1 MNGPALERE
10 RAFFMAA
17 GLSCAAMTG
26 PLEDPSPPSL
36 TRRRRTFLAP
46 LWLVWLLVMGA
57 IALVGATFLNWRSA
71 TSTTIV
77 VVRHAEKELGAISD
91 APLSPEGEQ
100 RADRLA
106 LMFGDTQPFG
116 RLKKIY
122 VTNTRRT
129 QQTALRLSQRLGINS
144 EVVDAKTDSAE
155 LARRVLDENRGS
167 RALVVGHSNTV
178 PEIVKALS
186 GAGDV
191 PPVAEEEYD
200 TMYVV
205 TVPSIGRASVLRLKY

>member
-1 MNGPALERE
+1 
-10 RAFFMAA
+10 
-17 GLSCAAMTG
+17 MTG
-26 PLEDPSPPSL
+26 PLADPSPPSL

-57 IALVGATFLNWRSA
+57 IVLIGAAFLHWRSA
-71 TSTTIV
+71 TSTTVV
-77 VVRHAEKELGAISD
+77 VVRHAEKEIGAISD

-106 LMFGDTQPFG
+106 NMFGDTQPFG
-116 RLKKIY
+116 RLARIY

-129 QQTALRLSQRLGINS
+129 QQTALRLSQRLGITS
-144 EVVDAKTDSAE
+144 EVVDAKTESAD
-155 LARRVLDENRGS
+155 LAHRILDENRGS
-167 RALVVGHSNTV
+167 RVLVVGHSNTV

-186 GAGDV
+186 GADDV
-191 PPVAEEEYD
+191 PPIGEEEYD

-205 TVPSIGRASVLRLKY
+205 TVPSIGKATVLRIKY

>member
-1 MNGPALERE
+1 
-10 RAFFMAA
+10 
-17 GLSCAAMTG
+17 MTG
-26 PLEDPSPPSL
+26 PLEESAPSL

-46 LWLVWLLVMGA
+46 LWLIWLLGMGA
-57 IALVGATFLNWRSA
+57 IALIGASYLHWRSA

-77 VVRHAEKELGAISD
+77 LVRHAEKELGAISD

-106 LMFGDTQPFG
+106 NMFGDTQSFG

-144 EVVDAKTDSAE
+144 EVVDAKTDSRE

-186 GAGDV
+186 GAESV
-191 PPVAEEEYD
+191 PPIGEDEYD

-205 TVPSIGRASVLRLKY
+205 TVPSIGKASVLRIKY

>member
-1 MNGPALERE
+1 
-10 RAFFMAA
+10 
-17 GLSCAAMTG
+17 MTG
-26 PLEDPSPPSL
+26 PIEDSVTPSL

-46 LWLVWLLVMGA
+46 LWLIWLLVMGA
-57 IALVGATFLNWRSA
+57 VVLIGATFLHWRSA

-77 VVRHAEKELGAISD
+77 LVRHAEKELGAISD

-106 LMFGDTQPFG
+106 NMFGDTDKFG
-116 RLKKIY
+116 RLQRIY

-129 QQTALRLSQRLGINS
+129 QQTALRLSQRLGITS

-155 LARRVLDENRGS
+155 LAKRVLDENRGG
-167 RALVVGHSNTV
+167 RALIVGHSNTV
-178 PEIVKALS
+178 PELVKALS
-186 GAGDV
+186 GTKAV
-191 PPVAEEEYD
+191 PPIGEEEYD

-205 TVPSIGRASVLRLKY
+205 TVPSIGQTSVLRLKY

>member
-1 MNGPALERE
+1 
-10 RAFFMAA
+10 
-17 GLSCAAMTG
+17 MTG
-26 PLEDPSPPSL
+26 PLADSAPPSL

-57 IALVGATFLNWRSA
+57 LVLIGATFLHWRSA
-71 TSTTIV
+71 TSTTVV

-106 LMFGDTQPFG
+106 HMFGDTQAFG
-116 RLKKIY
+116 RLSRIY

-129 QQTALRLSQRLGINS
+129 QQTALRLSQRLGITS
-144 EVVDAKTDSAE
+144 DVVDAKTESAD
-155 LARRVLDENRGS
+155 LARRVLDENRGQ
-167 RALVVGHSNTV
+167 RVLVVGHSNTV

-186 GAGDV
+186 RDENV
-191 PPVAEEEYD
+191 PPIGEEEYD

-205 TVPSIGRASVLRLKY
+205 TVPSIGKATVLRLKY

>member
-1 MNGPALERE
+1 
-10 RAFFMAA
+10 
-17 GLSCAAMTG
+17 MTG
-26 PLEDPSPPSL
+26 PLEDPVTPSL

-46 LWLVWLLVMGA
+46 LWLIWLLVMGVIVA
-57 IALVGATFLNWRSA
+57 GGAAFVNWRSA

-77 VVRHAEKELGAISD
+77 LVRHAEKELGAISD

-106 LMFGDTQPFG
+106 NMFGETQKFG
-116 RLKKIY
+116 RLQKIY

-155 LARRVLDENRGS
+155 LARRVLNENRGG
-167 RALVVGHSNTV
+167 RVLIVGHSNTV
-178 PEIVKALS
+178 PELVKALS
-186 GAGDV
+186 GAEGV
-191 PPVAEEEYD
+191 PPIGEEEYD

-205 TVPSIGRASVLRLKY
+205 TVPSMGQASVLRLKY

>member
-1 MNGPALERE
+1 VLLGA
-10 RAFFMAA
+10 AFMH
-17 GLSCAAMTG
+17 
-26 PLEDPSPPSL
+26 
-36 TRRRRTFLAP
+36 
-46 LWLVWLLVMGA
+46 
-57 IALVGATFLNWRSA
+57 WRSA

-77 VVRHAEKELGAISD
+77 LVRHAEKELGAISD

-106 LMFGDTQPFG
+106 NMFGDTQQFG
-116 RLKKIY
+116 RIRKIY

-144 EVVDAKTDSAE
+144 EVVDAKTESAE
-155 LARRVLDENRGS
+155 LARRVLSENLGS

-186 GAGDV
+186 GSDAV
-191 PPVAEEEYD
+191 PPIGENEYD

-205 TVPSIGRASVLRLKY
+205 TVPSVGQASVLRIKY

>member
-1 MNGPALERE
+1 
-10 RAFFMAA
+10 
-17 GLSCAAMTG
+17 MTG
-26 PLEDPSPPSL
+26 ETEDSVTPSL

-57 IALVGATFLNWRSA
+57 VGLIGASFLHWRSA

-91 APLSPEGEQ
+91 APLSLEGEQ

-106 LMFGDTQPFG
+106 NMFGDAQKFG
-116 RLKKIY
+116 RLGKIY

-129 QQTALRLSQRLGINS
+129 QQTAMRLSQRLGIVS
-144 EVVDAKTDSAE
+144 EVVDAKTDSVE
-155 LARRVLDENRGS
+155 LARRVLDENRGG

-186 GAGDV
+186 GADSV
-191 PPVAEEEYD
+191 PP
-200 TMYVV
+200 
-205 TVPSIGRASVLRLKY
+205 I

>member
-1 MNGPALERE
+1 
-10 RAFFMAA
+10 
-17 GLSCAAMTG
+17 MTG
-26 PLEDPSPPSL
+26 PLEDIATPSL

-57 IALVGATFLNWRSA
+57 FVLLGAGFLHWRSA

-106 LMFGDTQPFG
+106 NMFGETEKFG
-116 RLKKIY
+116 RLQKIY

-144 EVVDAKTDSAE
+144 EVVDARTDSAE
-155 LARRVLDENRGS
+155 LAHRVLDENRGG
-167 RALVVGHSNTV
+167 RALIVGHSNTV
-178 PEIVKALS
+178 PDLVRALS
-186 GAGDV
+186 GADAV
-191 PPVAEEEYD
+191 PPIGEEEYD

-205 TVPSIGRASVLRLKY
+205 TVPSVGRASVLRLKY

>member
-1 MNGPALERE
+1 
-10 RAFFMAA
+10 
-17 GLSCAAMTG
+17 MTD
-26 PLEDPSPPSL
+26 PLEDSVTPSL

-46 LWLVWLLVMGA
+46 LWLVWLLVMGT
-57 IALVGATFLNWRSA
+57 LVLIGAAFVNWRSA
-71 TSTTIV
+71 TSTTV
-77 VVRHAEKELGAISD
+77 VLVRHAEKELGAISD

-106 LMFGDTQPFG
+106 NMFGDNQPFG
-116 RLKKIY
+116 RLRRIY

-155 LARRVLDENRGS
+155 LARRVLSENRGG
-167 RALVVGHSNTV
+167 RVLIVGHSNTV
-178 PEIVKALS
+178 PELVKDLS
-186 GAGDV
+186 GADAV
-191 PPVAEEEYD
+191 PPIGEEEYD

-205 TVPSIGRASVLRLKY
+205 TVPSIGQASVLRLKY

>member
-1 MNGPALERE
+1 
-10 RAFFMAA
+10 
-17 GLSCAAMTG
+17 MTG
-26 PLEDPSPPSL
+26 PLEDSSPPSL

-57 IALVGATFLNWRSA
+57 IALIGATFLHWRSA
-71 TSTTIV
+71 TSTTV
-77 VVRHAEKELGAISD
+77 VLVRHAEKELGAISD

-106 LMFGDTQPFG
+106 NMFGDAQAFG
-116 RLKKIY
+116 RLRRIY

-155 LARRVLDENRGS
+155 LARRVLEENRGG
-167 RALVVGHSNTV
+167 RVLVVGHSNTV
-178 PEIVKALS
+178 PEIVKALT
-186 GAGDV
+186 GDEAV
-191 PPVAEEEYD
+191 PPIGEEEYD

-205 TVPSIGRASVLRLKY
+205 TVPSIGKASVLRIKY

>member
-1 MNGPALERE
+1 
-10 RAFFMAA
+10 
-17 GLSCAAMTG
+17 MTG
-26 PLEDPSPPSL
+26 PLEEPSPPSL

-46 LWLVWLLVMGA
+46 LWLIWLLVMGA
-57 IALVGATFLNWRSA
+57 IALAGATFLHWKSA

-77 VVRHAEKELGAISD
+77 LVRHAEKELGAISD

-106 LMFGDTQPFG
+106 LMFGDPQQFG
-116 RLKKIY
+116 RLRKIY

-144 EVVDAKTDSAE
+144 EVVEAKTDAGE
-155 LARRVLDENRGS
+155 LARRVLEENRGS
-167 RALVVGHSNTV
+167 RVLIVGHSNTV
-178 PEIVKALS
+178 PELVRALS
-186 GAGDV
+186 GATDV
-191 PPVAEEEYD
+191 PPVGEEEYD

-205 TVPSIGRASVLRLKY
+205 TVPSIGKASVLRIKY